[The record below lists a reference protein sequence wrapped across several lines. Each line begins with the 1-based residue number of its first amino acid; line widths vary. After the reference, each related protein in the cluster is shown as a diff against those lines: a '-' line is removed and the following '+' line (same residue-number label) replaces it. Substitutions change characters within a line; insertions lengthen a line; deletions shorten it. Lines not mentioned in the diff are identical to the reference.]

1 MPSIRTQ
8 ARRPYNRPEGFVSIS
23 TIEEL
28 YKISTREEQAARRQ
42 IQAVVPRRTYRIKGS
57 EAVWSPHLEAA
68 LLEGLSTYALLH
80 PEQVGARQQ
89 ERRNVYLSDF
99 IYRKTN
105 KTRDANQVGSRLHQI
120 QGITK
125 DDRIKRLIR
134 GRSVPSVVV
143 LARPLLTMIPN
154 GGFNNGRTLRLPI
167 TVKSLSAPHPSLPPE
182 IILGTSPQIQS
193 IKFRT
198 LAEFQPYT
206 QILRG
211 MDPTVVILAPTQLT
225 TNSTLELFKDNVLY
239 RFSTTPLMPSGV
251 HHGRYKYTASVAA
264 DYWPLISDN
273 NRSDCRSPRWSMK
286 QFVFDVDSAFDIP
299 LAEIVY
305 TFEEPVPDPDVEL
318 GRHHSTKSIRKTTP
332 RPPMNPFRYTA
343 CPPPPPTPESIF
355 FPGVEEEED
364 SRISRQSMQKNIPDR
379 RKKMSS
385 KLNNVYSSSGM
396 SHLENEAKTAY
407 IPPTSNEIDD
417 FYPSVP
423 SQSPGLPLP
432 NTLGG
437 LLDLETDTPIY
448 AAAAATQYPPYA
460 TGYPDFCVNIYS
472 NTGHFVFNGVG
483 ETPDPKE
490 HCLYPEDYRYSP
502 TTGQSMGDYPNYE
515 Y

>member
-154 GGFNNGRTLRLPI
+154 ALPTLRY
-167 TVKSLSAPHPSLPPE
+167 PPRSYWE
-182 IILGTSPQIQS
+182 HRL
-193 IKFRT
+193 KFRT

-239 RFSTTPLMPSGV
+239 RFSTTPLMPSAIV
-251 HHGRYKYTASVAA
+251 
-264 DYWPLISDN
+264 DPLD
-273 NRSDCRSPRWSMK
+273 
-286 QFVFDVDSAFDIP
+286 
-299 LAEIVY
+299 
-305 TFEEPVPDPDVEL
+305 
-318 GRHHSTKSIRKTTP
+318 
-332 RPPMNPFRYTA
+332 
-343 CPPPPPTPESIF
+343 
-355 FPGVEEEED
+355 
-364 SRISRQSMQKNIPDR
+364 
-379 RKKMSS
+379 
-385 KLNNVYSSSGM
+385 
-396 SHLENEAKTAY
+396 
-407 IPPTSNEIDD
+407 
-417 FYPSVP
+417 
-423 SQSPGLPLP
+423 GL
-432 NTLGG
+432 
-437 LLDLETDTPIY
+437 
-448 AAAAATQYPPYA
+448 
-460 TGYPDFCVNIYS
+460 
-472 NTGHFVFNGVG
+472 
-483 ETPDPKE
+483 
-490 HCLYPEDYRYSP
+490 
-502 TTGQSMGDYPNYE
+502 
-515 Y
+515 